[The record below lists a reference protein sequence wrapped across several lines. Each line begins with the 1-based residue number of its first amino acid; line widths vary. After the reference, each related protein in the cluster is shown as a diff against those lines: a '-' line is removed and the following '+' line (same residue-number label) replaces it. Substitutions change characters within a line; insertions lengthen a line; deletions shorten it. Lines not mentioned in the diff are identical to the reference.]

1 MMTESIHP
9 ILVVDD
15 DPTFARI
22 LQSFLSRKGYAVD
35 VFHNV
40 KEAVAGLDKKVYA
53 LHLLDYRLPD
63 GTGLDVMNAAHNKGL
78 NAASIIMTS
87 FNDVRTAVKA
97 MHSGAFDYITKPVNQ
112 DELLMLIEQAIEKE
126 DAVSTDTTKAALPG
140 FVEGESPESKRL
152 HEQIRLIAPT
162 DMSVI
167 IHGESGTGK
176 ENVARLIHALSDRS
190 NKAFVAVDCGTLST
204 ELAASELF
212 GHLKGSF
219 TGALQNKT
227 GKFEDADGGTLFLD
241 EIGNLSYDVQV
252 KLLRALQERVI
263 TPVGSNK
270 EIRFD
275 IRVIVATNEDLNNSI
290 SNGKFR
296 EDLYHRL
303 NEFKV
308 IVPPLRK
315 RGSDILLFIDYFINE
330 SNAILKRHVK
340 QLSPEVLDVF
350 RKYDWP
356 GNIRELKN
364 IVKRLGLLAKSDTA
378 VKEDLP
384 EEMLLD
390 MEQLPPKEGTDLK
403 ALQENKERELIL
415 QTLKETK
422 HNKSKTAK
430 LLNIDRST
438 LYAKMQKYRIE

>member
-1 MMTESIHP
+1 MHP

-15 DPTFARI
+15 DHTFAKI
-22 LQSFLSRKGYAVD
+22 LESFLSRKGYIID
-35 VFHNV
+35 VCYNI
-40 KEAVAGLDKKVYA
+40 KEAVAVLDSKLYA

-63 GTGLDVMNAAHNKGL
+63 GTGLDILNAAHNKGIKTP
-78 NAASIIMTS
+78 SIIMTS

-126 DAVSTDTTKAALPG
+126 DVVTPDVSVNAPPH
-140 FVEGESPESKRL
+140 FVEGESAESKRL

-167 IHGESGTGK
+167 INGESGTGK
-176 ENVARLIHALSDRS
+176 EYVARLIHTLSDRS
-190 NKAFVAVDCGTLST
+190 DKTFIAVDCGTLST

-212 GHLKGSF
+212 GHMKGAF

-227 GKFEDADGGTLFLD
+227 GKFEDANGGTLFLD
-241 EIGNLSYDVQV
+241 EIGNLSYEVQV

-263 TPVGSNK
+263 TPVGGNK
-270 EIRFD
+270 EIKFD
-275 IRVIVATNEDLNNSI
+275 IRVIVATNEDLNNRI
-290 SNGKFR
+290 SEGKFR

-308 IVPPLRK
+308 VVPPLRK
-315 RGSDILLFIDYFINE
+315 RGNDIILFIDYFIRE
-330 SNAILKRHVK
+330 SNAILKRNVR
-340 QLSPEVLDVF
+340 QLSPEVLDIF

-364 IVKRLGLLAKSDTA
+364 IVKRLVLLAKGDMA

-390 MEQLPPKEGTDLK
+390 MEQSQPKEGTDLK
-403 ALQENKERELIL
+403 VLQENKERELIL

-438 LYAKMQKYRIE
+438 LYAKMQKYNIE

>member
-1 MMTESIHP
+1 MNP

-15 DPTFARI
+15 DLTFSRI
-22 LQSFLSRKGYAVD
+22 LESFLSRKGYAVD
-35 VFHNV
+35 VCHDV
-40 KEAVAGLDKKVYA
+40 KEAVAALDRKQYA

-63 GTGLDVMNAAHNKGL
+63 GTGLDIMNAAHNNGIRTP
-78 NAASIIMTS
+78 SIIMTS

-112 DELLMLIEQAIEKE
+112 DELLMLIEQAIEKK
-126 DAVSTDTTKAALPG
+126 DAVSSHVTTTSLPN

-176 ENVARLIHALSDRS
+176 ENVARLIHTLSERG
-190 NKAFVAVDCGTLST
+190 NKPFVAVDCGTLST

-212 GHLKGSF
+212 GHIKGAF

-227 GKFEDADGGTLFLD
+227 GKFEDANGGTVFLD

-252 KLLRALQERVI
+252 KLLRALQERVV
-263 TPVGSNK
+263 TPIGGSK
-270 EIRFD
+270 EIKFD
-275 IRVIVATNEDLNNSI
+275 IRVIVATNEDLNSSI
-290 SNGKFR
+290 AAGKFR

-315 RGSDILLFIDYFINE
+315 RGSDIQLFIDYFIKE
-330 SNAILKRHVK
+330 SNTALKRNVK
-340 QLSPEVLDVF
+340 QLSPDVLDVF

-364 IVKRLGLLAKSDTA
+364 IVKRLVLLSKGETA

-390 MEQLPPKEGTDLK
+390 MEHPHYQKEGTDLK
-403 ALQENKERELIL
+403 ALQESKERELIL
-415 QTLKETK
+415 QTLKETR
-422 HNKSKTAK
+422 HNKSKAAK

-438 LYAKMQKYRIE
+438 LYAKMLKYNIE

>member
-1 MMTESIHP
+1 MNP

-15 DPTFARI
+15 DLTFSKI
-22 LQSFLSRKGYAVD
+22 LESFLSRKGYVVD
-35 VFHNV
+35 VCHNV
-40 KEAVAGLDKKVYA
+40 KEAVSVLDRKQYA

-63 GTGLDVMNAAHNKGL
+63 GTGLDIMNAAHNNGIKTP
-78 NAASIIMTS
+78 SIIMTS

-112 DELLMLIEQAIEKE
+112 DELLMLIEQVIEKKNV
-126 DAVSTDTTKAALPG
+126 ANSNITTASLPH
-140 FVEGESPESKRL
+140 FVEGESSESKRL

-176 ENVARLIHALSDRS
+176 ENVARLIHTLSERADTP
-190 NKAFVAVDCGTLST
+190 FVAVDCGTLST

-212 GHLKGSF
+212 GHIKGAF

-227 GKFEDADGGTLFLD
+227 GKFEDANGGTLFLD
-241 EIGNLSYDVQV
+241 EIGNLGYEVQV
-252 KLLRALQERVI
+252 KLLRALQERVV
-263 TPVGSNK
+263 TPIGGNR
-270 EIRFD
+270 EIKFD

-290 SNGKFR
+290 AAGKFR

-315 RGSDILLFIDYFINE
+315 RGNDILLFIDYFIKE
-330 SNAILKRHVK
+330 SNTALKRNVK

-364 IVKRLGLLAKSDTA
+364 IVKRLVLLSKGETA
-378 VKEDLP
+378 IKEDLP

-390 MEQLPPKEGTDLK
+390 MEQPALPKEGTDLK
-403 ALQENKERELIL
+403 ALQESKERELIL

-438 LYAKMQKYRIE
+438 LYAKMQKYNIE

>member
-1 MMTESIHP
+1 MKS

-15 DPTFARI
+15 DLTFAKI
-22 LQSFLSRKGYAVD
+22 LESFLNRKGYTID
-35 VFHNV
+35 VCHNV
-40 KEAVAGLDKKVYA
+40 KDAVAILDRQQYA

-63 GTGLDVMNAAHNKGL
+63 GTGLDVMNAAHSKGL
-78 NAASIIMTS
+78 KTPSIIMTS

-97 MHSGAFDYITKPVNQ
+97 MRSGAFDYITKPVNQ
-112 DELLMLIEQAIEKE
+112 DELLMLIEDATGRKE
-126 DAVSTDTTKAALPG
+126 TELQSTAPSALPN
-140 FVEGESPESKRL
+140 FVEGSSPESKRL

-176 ENVARLIHALSDRS
+176 EYVARLIHALSDRA
-190 NKAFVAVDCGTLST
+190 KEAFVAVDCGTLST

-212 GHLKGSF
+212 GHMKGAF

-227 GKFEDADGGTLFLD
+227 GKFEDANGGTLFLD

-275 IRVIVATNEDLNNSI
+275 IRVIVATNEDLSNSVGI
-290 SNGKFR
+290 GKFR

-315 RGSDILLFIDYFINE
+315 RGNDLTLFIDYFINE
-330 SNAILKRHVK
+330 SNAALKRKVK
-340 QLSPEVLDVF
+340 QLAPEVIEIF
-350 RKYDWP
+350 KKYDWP

-364 IVKRLGLLAKSDTA
+364 IVKRLVLLTKDDTA
-378 VKEDLP
+378 RKEDLP
-384 EEMLLD
+384 EEMLID
-390 MEQLPPKEGTDLK
+390 MQQTLPAEGTDLK
-403 ALQENKERELIL
+403 ALQENKERELIER
-415 QTLKETK
+415 TLLATK
-422 HNKSKTAK
+422 YNKSQTAK

-438 LYAKMQKYRIE
+438 LYAKMEKYNLKG